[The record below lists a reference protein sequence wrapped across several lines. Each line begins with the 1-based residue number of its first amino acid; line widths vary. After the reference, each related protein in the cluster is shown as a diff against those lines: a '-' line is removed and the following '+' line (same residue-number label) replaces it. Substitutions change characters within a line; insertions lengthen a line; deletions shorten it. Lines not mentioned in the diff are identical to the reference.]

1 MIKGYSEVM
10 RDLPGENTP
19 ENVQISID
27 EAERLTNLVNDL
39 LDLSKLEAGVLP
51 LEKTRFNLTES
62 IRGICTGMTSWR
74 ITTSPSSTGRR
85 CGWTPTS

>member
-1 MIKGYSEVM
+1 MIKGYGEVM

-19 ENVQISID
+19 ENVQVIID
-27 EAERLTNLVNDL
+27 EAERLTSLVNDL

-62 IRGICTGMTSWR
+62 IRSMLHRYDKLADYRFPFYFQQDVWVDATS
-74 ITTSPSSTGRR
+74 
-85 CGWTPTS
+85 